1 MFNLKD
7 LLSYDRLPNVRWND
21 WVLLRFRFKMV
32 TQFFSIISNDFASV
46 WDIRKTKRGHYDSAM
61 KTVGSRTSHYAHHH
75 YRTLSLARGL
85 ANDVSQSWEV
95 RLGRNGQLAMLDPRK
110 IGLSVANGGGGADI
124 LARYSNARGGVWQR
138 SRMVG
143 KSE

>member
-1 MFNLKD
+1 MERNIRF
-7 LLSYDRLPNVRWND
+7 PN
-21 WVLLRFRFKMV
+21 
-32 TQFFSIISNDFASV
+32 A
-46 WDIRKTKRGHYDSAM
+46 
-61 KTVGSRTSHYAHHH
+61 
-75 YRTLSLARGL
+75 GL
-85 ANDVSQSWEV
+85 DPLVSSWEV

-110 IGLSVANGGGGADI
+110 IGLCVANGGGGADI